1 MRMTILKEKVID
13 EIRKLENENLIT
25 EIYALLQLEA
35 DLRGVYE
42 LSEDQIKA
50 MEEVQAQYK
59 TGHYMTDEEAR
70 KDFEEWRKK

>member
-1 MRMTILKEKVID
+1 MTILKEKVID

>member
-1 MRMTILKEKVID
+1 MRMAILKEKVID
-13 EIRKLENENLIT
+13 EIRKLENENLIS